1 MKNRILAAAV
11 AAVALASASAFT
23 SASASVVFAQTEAA
37 RKKSGPSSAQKASAQ
52 KSAAPNAA
60 VDAAA
65 VQAYLAKWL
74 PWDPESRVTA
84 EKSADRIP
92 GMQGWKIT
100 RKGRYEKLN
109 VDKKTVYVSD
119 DGKWFFGGDTLPNA
133 NPRPVR
139 SAADLSWLEE
149 KFSELF
155 RSKVRVQLVPERDAV
170 SGAYKAIG
178 IGVETGYF
186 PVRMPGYVSAD
197 GRVFLQG
204 TMWDFQLDPREE
216 KRRRID
222 LSLNR
227 ASGPASATVNM
238 VEFADMECGYCKFR
252 GLQMD
257 RLLEANAGI
266 VNVRR
271 HYKFFPLFFNHVWAM
286 KAASA
291 GECIVRFAG
300 PAPFFKFKEQ
310 VYGRQESMTV
320 SGIDELA
327 VTAAEASGVSS
338 ADFLSCY
345 LQEQSFARIRSEI
358 EEGYRL
364 GVNSTPTYFI
374 DGTEISWVED
384 KVMEDFLRTLFP
396 KMKSITY
403 GVPGGH

>member
-1 MKNRILAAAV
+1 MKRRILAAGV
-11 AAVALASASAFT
+11 AAVAAGAIAALA
-23 SASASVVFAQTEAA
+23 FAQASPPA
-37 RKKSGPSSAQKASAQ
+37 GKKNASAQKASAS
-52 KSAAPNAA
+52 KAAAPSST

-74 PWDPESRVTA
+74 PWDPETRVTA
-84 EKSADRIP
+84 EKATERLP
-92 GMQGWKIT
+92 GMQGWKIH

-109 VDKKTVYVSD
+109 VDKTVYVSD
-119 DGKWFFGGDTLPNA
+119 DGKWFFGGDTLANA

-139 SAADLSWLEE
+139 SAADLGWLEE

-155 RSKVRVQLVPERDAV
+155 RSKVRIQMVPERDA
-170 SGAYKAIG
+170 GPFKAVG

-186 PVRMPGYVSAD
+186 AVRMPGYVSAD
-197 GRVFLQG
+197 GKAYLQG
-204 TMWDFQLDPREE
+204 PMWDFQLDPRDER
-216 KRRRID
+216 RRRID

-227 ASGPASATVNM
+227 VSGPASATVNM
-238 VEFADMECGYCKFR
+238 VEFADMECGYCKMR

-257 RLLEANAGI
+257 RLLETNAGV

-291 GECIVRFAG
+291 GECISRLAS
-300 PAPFFKFKEQ
+300 PATFFKFKEQ

-320 SGIDELA
+320 AGIDELA
-327 VTAAEASGVSS
+327 VTVSEASGVTS

-345 LQEQSFARIRSEI
+345 LQEASFARIRQEI

-396 KMKSITY
+396 KMKSISY
-403 GVPGGH
+403 GGAPAR